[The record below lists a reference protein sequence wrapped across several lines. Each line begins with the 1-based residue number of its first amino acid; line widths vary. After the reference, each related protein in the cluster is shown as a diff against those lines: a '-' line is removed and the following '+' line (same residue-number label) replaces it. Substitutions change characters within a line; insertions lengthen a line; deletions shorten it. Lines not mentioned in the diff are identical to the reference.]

1 MESKI
6 AAQWLQNFAA
16 TANQHD
22 FAAHMNTISRKVQLF
37 GVPGFEVINYDDW
50 SSQCE
55 HEFAEQTLKSVSY
68 EGLDVVTMTPLKIM
82 FKTFE
87 RVEAN
92 DGTVNEA
99 GVEMLI
105 QKELDDTWRLVQ
117 QRVLP
122 PEEVAFD
129 QRRKPSGA

>member
-6 AAQWLQNFAA
+6 AAEWLQNFAR
-16 TANQHD
+16 TANEHD
-22 FAAHMNTISRKVQLF
+22 FAAHMNLISRKVQLF
-37 GVPGFEVINYDDW
+37 GVPGFDVIGYDDW
-50 SSQCE
+50 SRQCE
-55 HEFAEQTLKSVSY
+55 HEFAERVLQRVAY

-92 DGTVNEA
+92 DGTVNA
-99 GVEMLI
+99 SGVEMLI

-117 QRVLP
+117 ERVLP
-122 PEEVAFD
+122 DEEVEFD
-129 QRRKPSGA
+129 RNKRMPG